1 MDRKPTYS
9 PSNSSYL
16 APTPEELEY
25 LLFKQIVPALGI
37 EESKGAS
44 LAALADI
51 DRKKIGQWCSG
62 SGQIP
67 YSVLYTMVHKG
78 LGIAISREH
87 WRTELAEKKVFK

>member
-1 MDRKPTYS
+1 MNRKPTYS
-9 PSNSSYL
+9 PDTSSYI
-16 APTPEELEY
+16 APIPEELEY

-37 EESKGAS
+37 QESKGAS

-62 SGQIP
+62 GGQIP

-87 WRTELAEKKVFK
+87 WRTETTEKEGA